1 MFGVNIEV
9 VLVNGEGL
17 GALSNTRHKLLH
29 LQESAAR
36 TVLLEGSHRDVGG
49 SDAVCKQQ
57 SRMSKT
63 KI

>member
-9 VLVNGEGL
+9 VLIDSEGL
-17 GALSNTRHKLLH
+17 GALSNTWHKLLH

-49 SDAVCKQQ
+49 SDAVYKQE
-57 SRMSKT
+57 SRMSEV